1 MSNKRIVKFLY
12 FRPYLFDETTD
23 DKEPFNFAEWI
34 AEYKEDGKILNKV
47 DLKDGFSARVE
58 ECRYDDKK
66 DLWCV
71 CFVRM
76 RGENL
81 PSKVAEGRAQEDLD
95 LEEDEYIGEDMYILY
110 DRKSNV
116 FMMQVNRIAMTI
128 TRIAEFI
135 NKTRLQDG
143 KYVTFSPITN
153 IVSFNEMKRKKTR
166 TIEISC
172 ENIQDTSKIKSG
184 ILKRI
189 CDDVMGIGCK
199 IYAIRFS
206 VGRSRKDELS
216 PAESQ
221 KMIDDIINRSVNV
234 NTAKATFQ
242 DSMTGEVEYVDLLQN
257 KVMSRIEFEL
267 SDRERLHMNDAFNGM
282 KKEYLSIHILKALH
296 FDQ

>member
-58 ECRYDDKK
+58 ECMYDDKK

-128 TRIAEFI
+128 TRITEFI

-153 IVSFNEMKRKKTR
+153 IVSFNEMKRKKQEQLKYHVK
-166 TIEISC
+166 IFK
-172 ENIQDTSKIKSG
+172 IQAR
-184 ILKRI
+184 LK
-189 CDDVMGIGCK
+189 VV
-199 IYAIRFS
+199 F
-206 VGRSRKDELS
+206 
-216 PAESQ
+216 
-221 KMIDDIINRSVNV
+221 
-234 NTAKATFQ
+234 
-242 DSMTGEVEYVDLLQN
+242 
-257 KVMSRIEFEL
+257 
-267 SDRERLHMNDAFNGM
+267 
-282 KKEYLSIHILKALH
+282 
-296 FDQ
+296 